1 MSIEKQKIDFFKRD
15 LEKYIAKALEENKDY
30 SSKMSNCLRAGN
42 QDIVFFL
49 SDNFITFE
57 YSKEPKTFGLKAF
70 AYGLYRK
77 NQKLIISE
85 CTPKSRS
92 ISTQTIGLTMPSL
105 RTEKYKIVASEQEN
119 SMNIKLISNKFQY
132 LFNSLNAGR

>member
-42 QDIVFFL
+42 QNTVFFL

-105 RTEKYKIVASEQEN
+105 RTEKYKIVASETEN
-119 SMNIKLISNKFQY
+119 CTNIELISNKFQY

>member
-77 NQKLIISE
+77 NKKLIISE
-85 CTPKSRS
+85 CTPMSRS
-92 ISTQTIGLTMPSL
+92 ISTQTIGLTMPSHH
-105 RTEKYKIVASEQEN
+105 TERYKIVASEKEN
-119 SMNIKLISNKFQY
+119 CTNIKLISNKFQY
-132 LFNSLNAGR
+132 LFNSLNGTK